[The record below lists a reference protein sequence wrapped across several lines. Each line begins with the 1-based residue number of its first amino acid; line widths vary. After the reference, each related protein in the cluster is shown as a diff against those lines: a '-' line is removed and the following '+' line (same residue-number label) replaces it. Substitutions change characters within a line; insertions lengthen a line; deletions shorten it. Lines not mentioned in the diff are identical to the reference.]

1 MTSGRHFRNPVSFS
15 KFIMEKSDHCA
26 FCGDGALQFAEKEKF
41 PGICDPKELITQNAI
56 NRGNVTY
63 KDYPMY
69 VHHHCTGKPVN
80 ETQKPETHDT
90 VSAVA
95 MDAEGHLACA
105 TSTGTCGGAILC
117 IIFKPCKQVML

>member
-1 MTSGRHFRNPVSFS
+1 
-15 KFIMEKSDHCA
+15 MEKADHCV
-26 FCGDGALQFAEKEKF
+26 FRGDGALKFAEKETF

-56 NRGNVTY
+56 NRGNVTN

-105 TSTGTCGGAILC
+105 TSTGTCRGAILC